1 MKQKINK
8 ILSQSGVIP
17 YRIING
23 NVEVLLITS
32 RERQNWVVPKG
43 GVVRG
48 MSPANSAAK
57 EAWEEAGVIGKVHP
71 QEFGSYKYR
80 KSGKTYR
87 VVMYHLSVEYISEDY
102 PEAKLRQRQWVDV
115 DTAINQ
121 VKPVLRGVFQQ
132 FGEIQA
138 RENLLL
144 VWGERKQESRSI
156 WKWAKN
162 LFD

>member
-48 MSPANSAAK
+48 MSPADSAAK
-57 EAWEEAGVIGKVHP
+57 EAWEEAGVIGKVH
-71 QEFGSYKYR
+71 QEEFASYNYCKN
-80 KSGKTYR
+80 GKTYC
-87 VVMYHLSVEYISEDY
+87 VVMYPLSVEYISEHY

-115 DTAINQ
+115 NTAIDT
-121 VKPVLRGVFQQ
+121 VKPVLRGVFRQ
-132 FGEIQA
+132 FGEM
-138 RENLLL
+138 NLPSSC
-144 VWGERKQESRSI
+144 GEGKEEERGI
-156 WKWAKN
+156 WKWLKH